1 VVVDQQ
7 LENKLDVMDNLNQS
21 DQFMEI
27 REEEVMIWVDGAE
40 AHQVAV
46 AELAPVE
53 LVAELEKVTRR
64 II

>member
-1 VVVDQQ
+1 
-7 LENKLDVMDNLNQS
+7 MDNLNQS